1 MANKIRVMGMTFDPN
16 EEYKGNVVIAALS
29 QSYQNGVT
37 AGKREAEAQA
47 FASINHMYKQIQLW
61 KSTAT
66 DTTTMCFLWHVEKML
81 MCIKPSIAAE
91 RKDNDPS

>member
-16 EEYKGNVVIAALS
+16 EEYKGNVVIAALN

-47 FASINHMYKQIQLW
+47 FASINHARKTGYAEGAADL
-61 KSTAT
+61 
-66 DTTTMCFLWHVEKML
+66 VELARLLKKIL
-81 MCIKPSIAAE
+81 QE
-91 RKDNDPS
+91 VND